1 MLCPHCGQTTPD
13 AATRCAVCHGLL
25 PAELH
30 PKVAA
35 GVLTPVVP
43 SVDPS
48 PEDET
53 RLGETKI
60 ADPSEFA
67 AERERQANSAV
78 RQRGLSAT
86 SGLFAP
92 GYTFANRYQI
102 IQLLGAGG
110 MGAVYQAWDQE
121 LGVSVAIKIIRPEV
135 LAASGSAEGIERR
148 FKREL
153 LLARQVTHKNVVR
166 IHDLGEF
173 DGIKFI
179 TMPFVQGHDLARI
192 LKKRGKLPV
201 SEVLPLA
208 SQIVAGLQAAHDA
221 GVVHR
226 DLKPANI
233 MVEGDRA
240 YIMDFGIARSIT
252 ADGGTMAGAVV
263 GTLEY
268 MAPEQAMG
276 QQADHRADIYA
287 FGLILHD
294 ALVGRRQGAFAE
306 SAVAELMER
315 MRQPPQPVRLLD
327 PEIPPAVE
335 RIISLCLQPAPAARY
350 QTTKELA
357 DDLAM
362 LDSQGNA
369 RAIPSAQT
377 RSVPLVSQP
386 FLPELASRAG
396 VAAWARRRK
405 WLAIGLGALLL
416 ATVGIVI
423 RKSVSSAPPAAAV
436 SGPPMSLAILPFRNA
451 SGDPSLDWMGTSLA
465 EMVRTDVGQSARL
478 RTIPSD
484 RLQQI
489 LRDLHIDPGATFDP
503 ATLKR
508 LAEFSNA
515 DTVLWGQ
522 YLNFGNAIRID
533 ATLEDLKHQ
542 RSISLKAEAPNQSG
556 LFAAM
561 ASLADSTRENLALPP
576 DVIAEL
582 QKTSLKPS
590 TQSLEA
596 LRYYNEGLQFSRQG
610 NQSEALKSFRA
621 ATDADKNFALAYS
634 KLGQTYA
641 MQGYDNQA
649 EQFSRQAVDRSD
661 SLPPQERYIVLA
673 NHARILNDNQKA
685 IQAYENLAKVAPEDP
700 DVHFNLAT
708 LYETVGSFDKARE
721 HYLKL
726 LSRDPNYVEALFGVG
741 QTELRRGNPQASL
754 DYLTRAHTLA
764 VQSGNEEAKANVL
777 NGIGTAYRMLG
788 KSDEALRYYEQSLDI
803 KRRIGEKRGMA
814 LTLGEMAILHES
826 SGKPDLALKSFQ
838 EAIQLQ
844 REIGDKRGLGK
855 TLINLGGFYVDSRGQ
870 YEEGLQS
877 YKEALQ
883 IERDVGNENLQAF
896 CLNGI
901 GNVYLAQGEYDNA
914 LTYFERAL
922 QLREKFKVP
931 GDTADTLHNLA
942 ETSTN
947 LGSYDQA
954 LTYYLR
960 ALELRRT
967 ADDKAT
973 AAIESYSMGTVFGY
987 QGRYGAAVKSKEEA
1001 LKGYRATQ
1009 DRGFWLAEILSGDG
1023 SALSQAGRADDADKA
1038 LKEALD
1044 LATELHNQVLIAQT
1058 LNYQGEAAWYRADI
1072 DSASGLFDRAMKE
1085 ASRTTDRRLQLLTKL
1100 NVARAAVH
1108 RAAKGSGL
1116 KTTVGT
1122 MKTLAQQA
1130 DVTGLKYLAIESSL
1144 ALAEAL
1150 LKAGEPVPAR
1160 QELERAI
1167 AQGERLGTRALVLRA
1182 HYLMG
1187 LALRQSGNEPDAAR
1201 HFTEARKLLD
1211 SMRKETGNDLLK
1223 RDDLKTLIAESDAAS
1238 AVRR

>member
-53 RLGETKI
+53 RLGDTKV

-67 AERERQANSAV
+67 AERERQASSAV
-78 RQRGLSAT
+78 RPRGLSAT

-110 MGAVYQAWDQE
+110 MCAVYQAWDQE

-135 LAASGSAEGIERR
+135 MADAGTAAGMERR

-173 DGIKFI
+173 EGIKFI
-179 TMPFVQGHDLARI
+179 TMPFVQGQDLNRV

-208 SQIVAGLQAAHDA
+208 SQIVAGLQAAHEA

-252 ADGGTMAGAVV
+252 GDGGTMAGAVV

-276 QQADHRADIYA
+276 QPADHRADIYA

-294 ALVGRRQGAFAE
+294 MVVGRRPSAFAE

-315 MRQPPQPVRLLD
+315 MRQPPQPVRMLD
-327 PEIPPAVE
+327 PDIPPAVE
-335 RIISLCLQPAPAARY
+335 RIISLCLQPAPTARY
-350 QTTKELA
+350 QTTQELA
-357 DDLAM
+357 SDLAM
-362 LDSQGNA
+362 LDPQGNA
-369 RAIPSAQT
+369 RVTQGPQT
-377 RSVPLVSQP
+377 RSVPSVSQP
-386 FLPELASRAG
+386 FLPELPSRAA
-396 VAAWARRRK
+396 AAWWTRRRT
-405 WLAIGLGALLL
+405 WLAIGLGALLV
-416 ATVGIVI
+416 AMVGVVV
-423 RKSVSSAPPAAAV
+423 RNRVNGTPAAAV

-522 YLNFGNAIRID
+522 YLTYGNAIRVD

-582 QKTSLKPS
+582 QKTALKPS

-610 NQSEALKSFRA
+610 NQSEALKSFQA

-661 SLPPQERYIVLA
+661 SLPPQERYLVLA

-838 EAIQLQ
+838 DAILLQ

-870 YEEGLQS
+870 YDEGLQS

-901 GNVYLAQGEYDNA
+901 GNVYLAKGDYDNA

-1001 LKGYRATQ
+1001 LKDYRATQ
-1009 DRGFWLAEILSGDG
+1009 DRGFWLAEILSGYG
-1023 SALSQAGRADDADKA
+1023 SELSQAGRADDADKA

-1044 LATELHNQVLIAQT
+1044 LAGELHNQVLIAQT
-1058 LNYQGEAAWYRADI
+1058 LNFQGENAWYRGDI
-1072 DSASGLFDRAMKE
+1072 NSASDLFDRAVKE

-1100 NVARAAVH
+1100 NAARAVVH

-1116 KTTVGT
+1116 QTTVGT
-1122 MKTLAQQA
+1122 MKGLAQQA

-1150 LKAGEPVPAR
+1150 LKAGQPVPAR

-1201 HFTEARKLLD
+1201 HFAEARKLLD
-1211 SMRKETGNDLLK
+1211 SMQQETGKDLLK
-1223 RDDLKTLIAESDAAS
+1223 RNDLKTLIADSQAAS
-1238 AVRR
+1238 AAVRH

>member
-1 MLCPHCGQTTPD
+1 
-13 AATRCAVCHGLL
+13 L
-25 PAELH
+25 PAALH
-30 PKVAA
+30 PQVAA
-35 GVLTPVVP
+35 GVLTPAVP
-43 SVDPS
+43 TDPP

-53 RLGETKI
+53 KLCETKLV
-60 ADPSEFA
+60 DPSELVA
-67 AERERQANSAV
+67 ANKERQANSAV

-86 SGLFAP
+86 GGLFAP
-92 GYTFANRYQI
+92 GYRFANRYEI

-121 LGVSVAIKIIRPEV
+121 LGVAVAIKIIRPEA
-135 LAASGSAEGIERR
+135 LADSGNAAGLEHR

-173 DGIKFI
+173 DGIKYI
-179 TMPFVQGHDLARI
+179 TMPFVQGQDLNRI
-192 LKKRGKLPV
+192 LKKRLKLPV
-201 SEVLPLA
+201 DEVLPLA

-221 GVVHR
+221 GVIHR

-252 ADGGTMAGAVV
+252 GDGGTRAGAVV

-276 QQADHRADIYA
+276 QPADHRADIYA

-294 ALVGRRQGAFAE
+294 LLVGRRQGAFGE

-315 MRQPPQPVRLLD
+315 MRQPPQPVRMLD
-327 PEIPPAVE
+327 PDIPRALE

-350 QTTKELA
+350 QTTQELA
-357 DDLAM
+357 DDLAT
-362 LDSQGNA
+362 LDSQGNE
-369 RAIPSAQT
+369 RATPGTQT
-377 RSVPLVSQP
+377 RSVPAVSQP
-386 FLPELASRAG
+386 FLPDLTSTAPAIG
-396 VAAWARRRK
+396 WGRRRT
-405 WLAIGLGALLL
+405 WLAVGLGAVIVAAIGVFLVRNRAGNTPP
-416 ATVGIVI
+416 ATV
-423 RKSVSSAPPAAAV
+423 SEPPV
-436 SGPPMSLAILPFRNA
+436 SLAILPFRNA
-451 SGDPSLDWMGTSLA
+451 SGDSSIDWMGTSLA

-489 LRDLHIDPGATFDP
+489 LRDLHIDTGSTFDP

-522 YLNFGNAIRID
+522 YLKFGNAIRID
-533 ATLEDLKHQ
+533 ATLEDLKHE
-542 RSISLKAEAPNQSG
+542 RSSSLKAEAPNQSG

-561 ASLADSTRENLALPP
+561 ASLADAARENLALPP

-582 QKTSLKPS
+582 QKTAVKPS

-596 LRYYNEGLQFSRQG
+596 LRDYNEGLQFARQG
-610 NQSEALKSFRA
+610 NQSQALKSFRA
-621 ATDADKNFALAYS
+621 AVDADKNFALAYS

-641 MQGYDNQA
+641 TLGYDNEA

-661 SLPPQERYIVLA
+661 SLPPQEKYVVLA

-685 IQAYENLAKVAPEDP
+685 IQAYEHLATVAPEDP

-708 LYETVGSFDKARE
+708 LYETVGLFDQARE

-754 DYLTRAHTLA
+754 EYLTRAQTLA
-764 VQSGNEEAKANVL
+764 VQLGNDEARANVL
-777 NGIGTAYRMLG
+777 NAIGTAYRMLG

-803 KRRIGEKRGMA
+803 KRRMGEKRGMA
-814 LTLGEMAILHES
+814 LTLGEMAVLHES

-838 EAIQLQ
+838 DAIQLQ

-870 YEEGLQS
+870 NEEGLQS

-883 IERDVGNENLQAF
+883 IEREVGNENLQAF
-896 CLNGI
+896 CQNGI

-931 GDTADTLHNLA
+931 GDIADTLHNLA

-947 LGSYDQA
+947 LGNFDQA

-960 ALELRRT
+960 ALELRRA

-973 AAIESYSMGTVFGY
+973 AAIESYSMGTAFGY
-987 QGRYGAAVKSKEEA
+987 QGRYGAAVKTKEEA
-1001 LKGYRATQ
+1001 LQEYRATQ
-1009 DRGFWLAEILSGDG
+1009 DRGFWLAEILSGYG
-1023 SALSQAGRADDADKA
+1023 SALSEAGRADDADKA

-1044 LATELHNQVLIAQT
+1044 LAGELHNQVLIAQT
-1058 LNYQGEAAWYRADI
+1058 LNYQGENASYRGDI
-1072 DSASGLFDRAMKE
+1072 NGARDLFNRAMKE
-1085 ASRTTDRRLQLLTKL
+1085 AASTTDRRLQLLTKL
-1100 NVARAAVH
+1100 NVARMAARDATKGKGLQAAV
-1108 RAAKGSGL
+1108 ATLKG
-1116 KTTVGT
+1116 
-1122 MKTLAQQA
+1122 LAQQA
-1130 DVTGLKYLAIESSL
+1130 GVLGLKYLAIDSSLAVAESSL
-1144 ALAEAL
+1144 
-1150 LKAGEPVPAR
+1150 KAGDPASAR

-1167 AQGERLGTRALVLRA
+1167 AQGERLGTRALALRG

-1187 LALRQSGNEPDAAR
+1187 LAFRQSGNEADAAR
-1201 HFTEARKLLD
+1201 QFGEARQLLD
-1211 SMRKETGNDLLK
+1211 SIQKEAGNDLLK
-1223 RDDLKTLIAESDAAS
+1223 RDDLKTLIADSDAAS
-1238 AVRR
+1238 AAVRR